1 MELSN
6 RIANI
11 LGEGSDGWGVFY
23 KARQMKAAGLDVVE
37 LTVGQHDTPTDPMIL
52 DAMYDAAKQGH
63 VGYTE
68 MSGLP
73 VLRDTVAK
81 RVETMTGV
89 QTKRENVLI
98 TAGGQFALFAA
109 NMATLN
115 PGDKALF
122 IDPYYATYPSTIRA
136 ASGVPVPI
144 KAHAENGFQPQASDI
159 LENIDG
165 AKSLLINS
173 PNNPTGVVYSAKT
186 MSDIADLCH
195 DNDLWLI
202 SDEVYDT
209 QVWEGQHI
217 TPRALPDMIDRTL
230 VIGSLSKSHAMT
242 GSRLGWLIGPE
253 RVISQL
259 QHLATSSTYGLPGFI
274 QQAALT
280 ALNAGKEFEDKIA
293 APFRRR
299 RDIALRLIEKSNAV
313 SAVPAQGAMYL
324 MLDIRSTGMSG
335 EEFAHELLDKHMI
348 AVMPGESFGQAAV
361 GHIRVALTIDDDRL
375 EQALEMLIELV
386 ESKSK

>member
-375 EQALEMLIELV
+375 EQALKTLIELV

>member
-6 RIANI
+6 RIAGI
-11 LGEGSDGWGVFY
+11 LGQGSDGWGVFY
-23 KARQMKAAGLDVVE
+23 KARQMKAAGQDVVE

-52 DAMYDAAKQGH
+52 EAMYAAAKKGH

-68 MSGLP
+68 MPGLP
-73 VLRDTVAK
+73 ALRDLVAK
-81 RVETMTGV
+81 RVQSMTGV
-89 QTKRENVLI
+89 PTKRENVLI

-115 PGDKALF
+115 PGDKALY

-136 ASGVPVPI
+136 ASGIPVAI
-144 KAHAENGFQPQASDI
+144 KAHAENGFQPQASDFQNDI
-159 LENIDG
+159 SD

-186 MSDIADLCH
+186 MNDLAGLCIE
-195 DNDLWLI
+195 NDLWMI

-209 QVWEGQHI
+209 QVWEGEHI
-217 TPRALPDMIDRTL
+217 TPRALPDMAERTL

-253 RVISQL
+253 NVIDQL

-274 QQAALT
+274 QQAAMA
-280 ALNAGKEFEDKIA
+280 ALNAGKDFEDKIA
-293 APFRRR
+293 EPFRRR
-299 RDIALRLIEKSNAV
+299 RDLALGLVEQSNTV

-324 MLDIRSTGMSG
+324 MLDIRATGMTG
-335 EEFAHELLDKHMI
+335 EDFANELLDKHMI
-348 AVMPGESFGQAAV
+348 AVMPGESFGAAAA
-361 GHIRVALTIDDDRL
+361 GHLRVALTIDDDRL
-375 EQALEMLIELV
+375 EQALKTLIAMV
-386 ESKSK
+386 EEKSK

>member
-6 RIANI
+6 RIAGI
-11 LGEGSDGWGVFY
+11 LGQGSDGWGVFY
-23 KARQMKAAGLDVVE
+23 KARQMKAAGKDVVE

-52 DAMYDAAKQGH
+52 EAMFAAAKQGH

-68 MSGLP
+68 MPGLP
-73 VLRDTVAK
+73 ALRDLVAK
-81 RVETMTGV
+81 RVQSMTGV
-89 QTKRENVLI
+89 PTKRENVLI

-115 PGDKALF
+115 PGDKALY

-136 ASGVPVPI
+136 ASGIPVAI
-144 KAHAENGFQPQASDI
+144 KAHAENGFQPQASDFQNDI
-159 LENIDG
+159 SG

-186 MSDIADLCH
+186 MNDLAGLCIE
-195 DNDLWLI
+195 NDLWMI

-209 QVWEGQHI
+209 QVWEGEHI
-217 TPRALPDMIDRTL
+217 TPRALPDMAERTL

-253 RVISQL
+253 NVIDQL

-274 QQAALT
+274 QQAAMT
-280 ALNAGKEFEDKIA
+280 ALNAGKDFEDKIA
-293 APFRRR
+293 EPFRRR
-299 RDIALRLIEKSNAV
+299 RDLALGLVEQSNAV

-324 MLDIRSTGMSG
+324 MLDIRATGMTG
-335 EEFAHELLDKHMI
+335 EDFANELLDKHMI
-348 AVMPGESFGQAAV
+348 AVMPGESFGAAAA
-361 GHIRVALTIDDDRL
+361 GHLRVALTIDDDRL
-375 EQALEMLIELV
+375 EQALKTLIAMV
-386 ESKSK
+386 EEKSK